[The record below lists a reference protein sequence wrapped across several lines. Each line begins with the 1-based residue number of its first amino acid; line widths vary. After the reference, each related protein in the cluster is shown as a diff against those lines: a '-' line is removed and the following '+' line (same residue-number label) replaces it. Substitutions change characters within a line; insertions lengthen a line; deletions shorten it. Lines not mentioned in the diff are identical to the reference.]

1 MNFKPKPRTKKLK
14 LTKAQRNIMY
24 YILKPRQIE
33 ILKLKIKGHTYQEI
47 ADIKG
52 ITLTGAY
59 YAVKRY
65 MKEINRAYQRFN
77 MNKPSNTIKK

>member
-1 MNFKPKPRTKKLK
+1 MPFKPKPRTKKLK

-65 MKEINRAYQRFN
+65 
-77 MNKPSNTIKK
+77 IKGLI